1 MTELGGRVPESE
13 VWCVEAPLAVLK
25 IDSWHFPVN
34 LWPSYRHECRHFVYG
49 GTCLRHH
56 EQGCL
61 CVFRT
66 RVKCVVFVFA
76 LYSCKANQTWLNSEE
91 LKFEAGKY
99 CLCTNVDTTTIWSL
113 QMEIFT
119 VHALPGQLQS
129 SFGVYFK
136 PSESGFVFGG
146 IVAEV
151 ADEIWMD
158 LVKQTGKGWLFN
170 FVTGLQPPVLL
181 THSLPIGC
189 HMISLVKK
197 KKSCRKSYDLFVL
210 QLSVAFLHGATFSQ
224 FTFLVNL
231 WDCLSKETTVTVQNL
246 WLGMG

>member
-1 MTELGGRVPESE
+1 MTERGGRVPESE
-13 VWCVEAPLAVLK
+13 VSCVEASLAVLK

-49 GTCLRHH
+49 GTCLWHH

-76 LYSCKANQTWLNSEE
+76 LYSWKANQTWLNSEE

-99 CLCTNVDTTTIWSL
+99 CLCTNVDITTIWSL
-113 QMEIFT
+113 QMEICT

-136 PSESGFVFGG
+136 PNECGFVFGG

-197 KKSCRKSYDLFVL
+197 TGGKKL
-210 QLSVAFLHGATFSQ
+210 
-224 FTFLVNL
+224 
-231 WDCLSKETTVTVQNL
+231 
-246 WLGMG
+246 